1 MAFFH
6 KYHYFSSRMPF
17 NLIARICFEKSAQAA
32 RAFVKPAEKEAGAIP
47 FNTSGLPAGIDG
59 WANLSTPTCT
69 VSNNSNWKK
78 MSIVDGL
85 SDATFSYPS
94 ANMTGWICSY
104 NTPMNNSCGKTPPPP
119 NNTPAEG
126 DYYYSQVTAHH
137 LTVYRVDRCP
147 GPESVR
153 DGVVPALSC
162 LNGKAM
168 VEQDMDNNCAAQ
180 TR

>member
-1 MAFFH
+1 
-6 KYHYFSSRMPF
+6 
-17 NLIARICFEKSAQAA
+17 
-32 RAFVKPAEKEAGAIP
+32 
-47 FNTSGLPAGIDG
+47 
-59 WANLSTPTCT
+59 
-69 VSNNSNWKK
+69 

-94 ANMTGWICSY
+94 TDMTRWICSY
-104 NTPMNNSCGKTPPPP
+104 NTPMKANEQFLWKDSAATHS
-119 NNTPAEG
+119 TPAEG

-137 LTVYRVDRCP
+137 LTVYRVDGCL

-180 TR
+180 TH